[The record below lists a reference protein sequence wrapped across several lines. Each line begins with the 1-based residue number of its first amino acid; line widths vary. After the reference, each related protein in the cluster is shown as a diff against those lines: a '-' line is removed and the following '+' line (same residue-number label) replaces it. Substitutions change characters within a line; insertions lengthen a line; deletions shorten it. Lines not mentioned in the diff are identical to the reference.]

1 MAEGA
6 PASATPAY
14 SLVVPVYR
22 NEGSVPELLEAVA
35 GLARELPGLEA
46 IFVVDGSPDRS
57 LALLADGLAS
67 AAFPSTLIALSRN
80 FGSFNAIKV
89 GLEHASAPYAAVM
102 AADLQEPPE
111 LVLEFFRRLASG
123 DVDVVVGTRSGR
135 DDPLRARLPSTVF
148 WRVYRR
154 LVNRDVPP
162 GGVDVFGCNA
172 RFRAQLVALRET
184 NTSLVALIFWLG
196 FRRAVVPYARQPRRH
211 GRSAWTVRRR
221 FRYLADSV
229 FAFTDFP
236 IRMLVGVG
244 AAGLAFSVLLAASVL
259 VANVAGDITVPGY
272 SATVLTVT
280 FFGALNCFGLGVI
293 GSYVWRAY
301 ENTKGRPQAIVMARS
316 RFDGADEP

>member
-1 MAEGA
+1 
-6 PASATPAY
+6 
-14 SLVVPVYR
+14 
-22 NEGSVPELLEAVA
+22 
-35 GLARELPGLEA
+35 
-46 IFVVDGSPDRS
+46 
-57 LALLADGLAS
+57 
-67 AAFPSTLIALSRN
+67 
-80 FGSFNAIKV
+80 
-89 GLEHASAPYAAVM
+89 
-102 AADLQEPPE
+102 
-111 LVLEFFRRLASG
+111 
-123 DVDVVVGTRSGR
+123 
-135 DDPLRARLPSTVF
+135 
-148 WRVYRR
+148 
-154 LVNRDVPP
+154 
-162 GGVDVFGCNA
+162 
-172 RFRAQLVALRET
+172 
-184 NTSLVALIFWLG
+184 
-196 FRRAVVPYARQPRRH
+196 
-211 GRSAWTVRRR
+211 VRRR